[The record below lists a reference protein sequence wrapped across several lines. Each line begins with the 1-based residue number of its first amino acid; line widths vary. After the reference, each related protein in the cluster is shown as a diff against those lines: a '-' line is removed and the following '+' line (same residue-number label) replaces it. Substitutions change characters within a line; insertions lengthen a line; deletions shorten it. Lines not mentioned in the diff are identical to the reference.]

1 MIGFTQKNNSIMKVM
16 KMIKWL
22 TITAFSII
30 IIFIFYIRFSRLSDK
45 MIYQMNG
52 TSYGEFKSNLNY
64 QEFYFDV
71 EKDVKLHGVLF
82 KPESTPVVGT
92 IFHYPGK
99 GMNLMSSVQHSYKPL
114 LKKGFQVFCFER
126 RDFGK
131 SNGEADNSLTLKR
144 DALYVFDKV
153 AQFDDVSKKPI
164 VIWGQSLGGAFAT
177 MNAKERQNK
186 IEGLDLEGTF
196 NSFPDI
202 GKVYAKALRLE
213 NFKWIVPLLMNN
225 DFSAEDEIKELT
237 IPTIIIHSKL
247 DEQVPYD
254 LGQKLF
260 ESANKENTKFWK
272 INGKHIRGMYDNEE
286 QYVDE
291 FIKMIQ

>member
-1 MIGFTQKNNSIMKVM
+1 MKVI
-16 KMIKWL
+16 KITKWL
-22 TITAFSII
+22 TITVFSII
-30 IIFIFYIRFSRLSDK
+30 IIFILYIRFSRFSDK
-45 MIYQMNG
+45 MIYQMND
-52 TSYGEFKSNLNY
+52 TSYAEFKSELNY
-64 QEFYFDV
+64 QDFYFDV

-82 KPESTPVVGT
+82 KPDSTSVLGT

-99 GMNLMSSVQHSYKPL
+99 GMNLMSSVQDSYKPL
-114 LKKGFQVFCFER
+114 LKKGFQIFCFER

-131 SNGEADNSLTLKR
+131 SNGEADNSLTLKQ
-144 DALYVFDKV
+144 DALFVFDSV
-153 AQFDDVSKKPI
+153 AQFENVSKKPI
-164 VIWGQSLGGAFAT
+164 IIWGQSLGGAFAT

-186 IEGLDLEGTF
+186 IKGLILEGTF

-225 DFSAEDEIKELT
+225 DFAAEDEIKELT
-237 IPTIIIHSKL
+237 IPTIIIYSKL
-247 DEQVPYD
+247 DEQVPYE

-272 INGKHIRGMYDNEE
+272 INGKHIRGIYDNEE

-291 FIKMIQ
+291 FIKMIQK